1 MITTDFVLNTKEFKE
16 LFTKNLFMEKHLIYL
31 GFISLYFMQKIQA
44 NSEQCFFYCLLIKWS
59 FYYHFFLLFLNQ

>member
-44 NSEQCFFYCLLIKWS
+44 NSEQCFFYC
-59 FYYHFFLLFLNQ
+59 